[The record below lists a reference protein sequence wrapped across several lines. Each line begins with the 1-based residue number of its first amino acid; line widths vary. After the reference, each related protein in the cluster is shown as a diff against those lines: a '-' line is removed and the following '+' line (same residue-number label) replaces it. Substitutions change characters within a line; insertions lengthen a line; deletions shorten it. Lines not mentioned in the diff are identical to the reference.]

1 MKQISIRYEKTHL
14 SSIIDPSKDFNKTLS
29 NIKNFINEVIKIKSE
44 NPDCAIVLS
53 CVKNN
58 HENINITESL
68 EGIKVVTSL
77 FSYVEEK
84 DTIKINLATDY
95 NDKYKPN
102 QSILIDK
109 KENIGYI
116 IIDDNYMNMSLDVND
131 LNNNT
136 NIEINLR
143 DKTIQNASYIKDI
156 KNNVDGTIYKTIKSK
171 KQPYEIESEDLFEHV
186 VVDKKRLIL
195 QLKNCQFSHIIIDL
209 NNLNNIDYKINSK
222 IFSLISKNNSKLKT
236 GEIISTIKEMEVN
249 KNHKITDYI
258 KEHISDHIDFQKII
272 DDNYAL
278 KIIDL
283 ETIVKKTNEC
293 LNGFKTISLE
303 EDDYKELVKVIKET
317 NIIKVESS
325 KISNSFLGDIEMLEI
340 GKGNYSEYYF
350 NLEKLKNIKQKIES
364 EFNIKINNWNVLEND
379 KYKL

>member
-1 MKQISIRYEKTHL
+1 M
-14 SSIIDPSKDFNKTLS
+14 SSVN
-29 NIKNFINEVIKIKSE
+29 
-44 NPDCAIVLS
+44 
-53 CVKNN
+53 NN

-77 FSYVEEK
+77 FSYLEEK

-95 NDKYKPN
+95 NHKYKPN

-116 IIDDNYMNMSLDVND
+116 ITDDQYMNMSLNVND
-131 LNNNT
+131 LNNNA

-143 DKTIQNASYIKDI
+143 DKTLQNASHLKDI
-156 KNNVDGTIYKTIKSK
+156 KHNVDGSVYRTIKSK

-236 GEIISTIKEMEVN
+236 GEIISKIKEMEIN

-258 KEHISDHIDFQKII
+258 KEHTSDHIDFQKII

-293 LNGFKTISLE
+293 LNGFKTIDLQE
-303 EDDYKELVKVIKET
+303 EDYKELIKVIKET
-317 NIIKVESS
+317 NVIKVESS
-325 KISNSFLGDIEMLEI
+325 KISNSFFGNIEILDV

>member
-1 MKQISIRYEKTHL
+1 MKQISIRYEKSHL
-14 SSIIDPSKDFNKTLS
+14 NSVINPSKDFNKTLS
-29 NIKNFINEVIKIKSE
+29 NIKKFIDEVIKINSE

-53 CVKNN
+53 YINN
-58 HENINITESL
+58 NYENINITESL

-77 FSYVEEK
+77 FSYLEEK

-95 NDKYKPN
+95 NDKYKPT

-116 IIDDNYMNMSLDVND
+116 IIDDQYMNMSLNVND

-143 DKTIQNASYIKDI
+143 DKTLQNASHLKDI
-156 KNNVDGTIYKTIKSK
+156 KHNVDGSVYRTIKSK
-171 KQPYEIESEDLFEHV
+171 KQPYEIESEDLFEYV

-195 QLKNCQFSHIIIDL
+195 QLGNCQFSHIIIDL

-222 IFSLISKNNSKLKT
+222 LFSLISKNNSKLKT
-236 GEIISTIKEMEVN
+236 GEIISTIKEMELN
-249 KNHKITDYI
+249 KNHNITNYI
-258 KEHISDHIDFQKII
+258 KEHTNDHIDFQKII

-293 LNGFKTISLE
+293 LNGFKTINLE
-303 EDDYKELVKVIKET
+303 EEDYKELIKVIKET
-317 NIIKVESS
+317 NVIKVESS
-325 KISNSFLGDIEMLEI
+325 KISNSFFGNIEILDV
-340 GKGNYSEYYF
+340 GKGDYSEYYF
-350 NLEKLKNIKQKIES
+350 NLEKLKNIKEKIKS